1 MPRPK
6 KTNIDYF
13 PLYCCYDERIAL
25 AEAQEGIEA
34 FYIYIKLLMR
44 IYGGKGYYLVW
55 EKKNELLFAKENH
68 LDYDKVHKVVDAL
81 IEYGFFDEDIFR
93 SYGILTSRE
102 IQEHYFY
109 AVSRRKLDDL
119 DERIILVNVTETK
132 VNAAETPTQATETPV
147 QPTLSTQIKENK
159 IKENKTIEKESVIE
173 AAPPAPTHY
182 GEMGNV
188 ILTEEEYAGLKSKYP
203 DIDSTIHRLSVY
215 MASTGKSYPSHY
227 ATLIRWAEDDLCRS
241 SIAPVYRSYQP
252 KMQVNTKAAVPKRES
267 SFDID
272 EFFEFACKQDIRACL
287 T

>member
-25 AEAQEGIEA
+25 AEAEQGIEA

-44 IYGGKGYYLVW
+44 IYGGKGYYLEW
-55 EKKNELLFAKENH
+55 AKKNEILFANENH
-68 LDYDKVHKVVDAL
+68 LDIDKVHSVIETL
-81 IEYGFFDEDIFR
+81 IEYGFFAEDIFR

-119 DERIILVNVTETK
+119 DHRILLVNVAETK
-132 VNAAETPTQATETPV
+132 VNVAETPTKATETPV

-159 IKENKTIEKESVIE
+159 IKENKRIEKESE
-173 AAPPAPTHY
+173 KTASPTPSNR
-182 GEMGNV
+182 GLMNNV
-188 ILTEEEYAGLKSKYP
+188 ILTEDEYCRLCEKYP
-203 DIDSTIHRLSVY
+203 HIDSVIDRLSTY
-215 MASTGKSYPSHY
+215 MASAGKTYSSHY
-227 ATLIRWAEDDLCRS
+227 ATLIRWAEEDR
-241 SIAPVYRSYQP
+241 Q
-252 KMQVNTKAAVPKRES
+252 KGTNTKAASPKKES

-272 EFFEFACKQDIRACL
+272 EFYRRAISQDFRSCL